1 MWKGK
6 SRRVWRS
13 PHQESSYSKS
23 KWLCLLRSWSRSDS
37 QQPGP
42 TSACCYCQH
51 HNSTLTAVESRLSGV
66 VEAAN
71 SQVWLSS
78 TFSGIHVLLRFH
90 CQSLGKRTTNF
101 QKCHLPFPISIH
113 YPSVSRHLLP
123 QTIAHLSKPHRI
135 EATPSAQERWVS
147 SWSSC
152 ACGSDT
158 SPPWCSGGKDVD
170 QGSRQLHTHCILKG
184 WQLYSISL

>member
-1 MWKGK
+1 MFEEAPTRKAPTANWSDCVCSGVGHVLTL
-6 SRRVWRS
+6 SNQV
-13 PHQESSYSKS
+13 PHQPVATVSIIT
-23 KWLCLLRSWSRSDS
+23 
-37 QQPGP
+37 P
-42 TSACCYCQH
+42 H
-51 HNSTLTAVESRLSGV
+51 LTAVESRLSGV

-101 QKCHLPFPISIH
+101 QKCHLPFPISVH

-158 SPPWCSGGKDVD
+158 SPPWCSGGKDLD